1 MLAFYLSFKEIW
13 RNRGRFFL
21 FSLVFALITILVL
34 FIAALAQGLATANKQ
49 FLEKLDAELLVFEK
63 NTNTSI
69 PTSQIG
75 RSKLPAIHNVQGV
88 AAAGSIG
95 FSTATLI
102 PPNNQPDLDVALVG
116 VDPNSPGS
124 PPVLAGREL
133 LTTQANEVV
142 IDGNIA
148 GRTHIKVGDTITLK
162 TIQGTKEKFYN
173 LKVVGQTDG
182 RQYLFQPAIF
192 LPYRTWDTI
201 RPQGAS
207 TGDALVEITS
217 NIVAVKLT
225 NPADLQ
231 TVATRIQSEVPSV
244 QVVDINTAILSLP
257 GYTVQQQTLDSQQF
271 FTLLIGILVIGGF
284 FQIQMLQKVP
294 LIGVLKAIGASNFI
308 IAHSVVLQIVLVSS
322 FGVLLGSLITFIL
335 ALGMPPNVPILF
347 SGNSILMAVLSL
359 LLIGPLGGLVSVRQ
373 AIKVEPLIAL
383 GLSS

>member
-1 MLAFYLSFKEIW
+1 MAFYLSFKEIW

-21 FSLVFALITILVL
+21 FSLVIALITILVL

-49 FLEKLDAELLVFEK
+49 FLEKLDAELIVFQK
-63 NTNTSI
+63 NTNISI

-75 RSKLPAIHNVQGV
+75 RSKLPAIRNVQGV

-102 PPNNQPDLDVALVG
+102 LPNNQTNLDIALVG
-116 VDPNSPGS
+116 IEPNAPGS
-124 PPVLAGREL
+124 PPVIAGRGL
-133 LTTQANEVV
+133 LTSQANEVV
-142 IDGNIA
+142 IDGNIVN
-148 GRTHIKVGDTITLK
+148 RTHIKVGDTIKLK

-173 LKVVGQTDG
+173 LLVVGQTDG

-192 LPYRTWDTI
+192 VPYRTWDII
-201 RPQGAS
+201 RPQGGSS
-207 TGDALVEITS
+207 TSLVEITS
-217 NIVAVKLT
+217 NVVAVKLT

-231 TVATRIQSEVPSV
+231 AVAARIQNQVPSV
-244 QVVDINTAILSLP
+244 EVVDTKTAYESLP
-257 GYTVQQQTLDSQQF
+257 GYKVQQQTLNSQQF

-308 IAHSVVLQIVLVSS
+308 IAHSVVLQIVLVTS
-322 FGVLLGSLITFIL
+322 FGVLLGSLVTFIL
-335 ALGMPPNVPILF
+335 ALGMPPSVPILF
-347 SGNSILMAVLSL
+347 SGNSIVLAVVSL
-359 LLIGPLGGLVSVRQ
+359 LLIGPIGGLVSVRQ

>member
-13 RNRGRFFL
+13 RNRGRFLL
-21 FSLVFALITILVL
+21 FSLVIALITILVL

-75 RSKLPAIHNVQGV
+75 RSKLPAIRNVQGV

-102 PPNNQPDLDVALVG
+102 LPNNQPGLDVALLG

-148 GRTHIKVGDTITLK
+148 SRTQIKVGDTITLK
-162 TIQGTKEKFYN
+162 TIQDTKEKFFN
-173 LKVVGQTDG
+173 LRVVGMTDG

-201 RPQGAS
+201 RPQGPN
-207 TGDALVEITS
+207 TGGALVEITS

-231 TVATRIQSEVPSV
+231 TVAARIQSEVPSV

-257 GYTVQQQTLDSQQF
+257 GYTVQQQTLNSQQF

-294 LIGVLKAIGASNFI
+294 LIGVLKAIGASNLI

-335 ALGMPPNVPILF
+335 ALGMPPSVPILF
-347 SGNSILMAVLSL
+347 SGNSILTAVLSL